1 MTDTLQLI
9 EQLIEEHKV
18 LAEKTQSLEAAV
30 NDARLLTEITKA
42 KNTFVPGR
50 HDQADKLKIM
60 EEMLQSIDIWLDKHF
75 IREETILLK
84 AVEEHGDVKMVESLN
99 KLLFEHSD
107 LRFRIAHS
115 KKRVAELLSGD
126 LQRFIWD
133 ASANDART
141 YLSHTHT
148 LLATHAAVEN
158 GLFTMIRKK
167 IKQSVR

>member
-1 MTDTLQLI
+1 MRREGNIMTDTLQLI

-60 EEMLQSIDIWLDKHF
+60 EEMRSLDIWLDKHF

-99 KLLFEHSD
+99 KLLSS
-107 LRFRIAHS
+107 IP
-115 KKRVAELLSGD
+115 
-126 LQRFIWD
+126 I
-133 ASANDART
+133 
-141 YLSHTHT
+141 
-148 LLATHAAVEN
+148 
-158 GLFTMIRKK
+158 
-167 IKQSVR
+167 